1 MQGNKP
7 FLESSLL
14 LMKLSLSPIPQWIA
28 SCCCGWGKW
37 RELRDQMKGL
47 FFVLVWFVSLSPQ
60 TISWHCKSD
69 YSCLSKSTLLQH
81 HSIFSSFL
89 RIKYS
94 SSHLQKKTVPRAHL
108 ISAVF
113 FFFRL
118 TQTTQPGWK
127 CAKCFLAAKTDMRS
141 LRKSQRQS
149 TPSQMFFLYLRMLF
163 FANIWSRWSRFYAF
177 PSQTD
182 PFRF

>member
-1 MQGNKP
+1 
-7 FLESSLL
+7 
-14 LMKLSLSPIPQWIA
+14 
-28 SCCCGWGKW
+28 
-37 RELRDQMKGL
+37 MKGL

-127 CAKCFLAAKTDMRS
+127 CAKYFLAAKTDMRS

-149 TPSQMFFLYLRMLF
+149 TPSQMFFISGCCSLLTYGADGAAFMLF
-163 FANIWSRWSRFYAF
+163 PARLIHSGFK
-177 PSQTD
+177 TV
-182 PFRF
+182 